1 MPFCAALCCVPVV
14 QAATS
19 DRAAKARLG
28 NLDAE
33 LQKLKD
39 EQQSIGEFQPL
50 VWMLC
55 IL

>member
-1 MPFCAALCCVPVV
+1 VPLCCLLIP

-39 EQQSIGEFQPL
+39 EQQSIGEC
-50 VWMLC
+50 W
-55 IL
+55 